1 MVRTARIR
9 AAVTARTPTP
19 ASTRIGD
26 IVLLALLAAAVVLG
40 RDGDGAV
47 LDRTEGPGSDVVAAS
62 GQVGEDAH
70 PCGGGVDF
78 GAHFRPAAGRRE
90 SVYSRVARSRQLRIG
105 FQVIRQPAEPVNKLG
120 SFGRIG
126 VGHRASPLRIDAGIS
141 R

>member
-40 RDGDGAV
+40 RDGDSAV

-70 PCGGGVDF
+70 PGGGGVDF
-78 GAHFRPAAGRRE
+78 GAHFRPVAVRRDRVNGRA
-90 SVYSRVARSRQLRIG
+90 VRSGQLRIG
-105 FQVIRQPAEPVNKLG
+105 CEVIRQPADPVNK
-120 SFGRIG
+120 
-126 VGHRASPLRIDAGIS
+126 
-141 R
+141 